1 MQILGSYIR
10 FVDAVI
16 IANILV
22 FIAGLSKLPS
32 DCGPAI
38 DWVACNFGLIP
49 MLVYSEPW
57 RMITSVFVHG
67 GLNHLFMNTVA
78 LYFFGRYIGDILSE
92 RRIITIYV
100 LGGLA
105 GSLMYLLFAF
115 IGVDAPMNAVVVGAS
130 GALFALG
137 GAIAVLRP
145 QLQVMIFPFPIPMD
159 MWKAEL
165 IIFLF
170 VSFFPNVAWQGH
182 LGGLLA
188 GALLGYYYKK
198 KTLKIPEVVYFTTR
212 YY

>member
-1 MQILGSYIR
+1 MRILGSSIR
-10 FVDAVI
+10 FIDAVI
-16 IANILV
+16 IVNILV
-22 FIAGLSKLPS
+22 FIAGLANVPS
-32 DCGPAI
+32 ECGEAI
-38 DWVACNFGLIP
+38 TWVGCEFGLIP
-49 MLVYSEPW
+49 FLAASEPW
-57 RMITSVFVHG
+57 RIITSMFVHG

-78 LYFFGRYIGDILSE
+78 LYFFGRYIGEILSE
-92 RRIITIYV
+92 RRIIAIYF

-115 IGVDAPMNAVVVGAS
+115 IGLDAPMNAVVVGAS

-145 QLQVMIFPFPIPMD
+145 HLQVMIFPFPIPMD
-159 MWKAEL
+159 MWKAEIL
-165 IIFLF
+165 IFLF

-198 KTLKIPEVVYFTTR
+198 KTLKPTESVYFTTR